1 MKKYIVSV
9 LRVSYGWRDIEITA
23 NSEAEARDTVLDLCG
38 DYEFSEKDAEYSIE
52 QVSDQ
57 GEAA

>member
-9 LRVSYGWRDIEITA
+9 LRVSYCWRDIEITA
-23 NSEAEARDTVLDLCG
+23 NSEAEARDNVLDCCG

-52 QVSDQ
+52 QVSDR

>member
-9 LRVSYGWRDIEITA
+9 VRVSYGCRNIEITA
-23 NSEAEARDTVLDLCG
+23 NSEAEARATVLDWCG

-57 GEAA
+57 GETA